1 MTLAAENFLLP
12 NGTLIV
18 ELIAFAIIL
27 GILAKWVVPPVN
39 RAAKERQER
48 IRRQFEE
55 SEEAKAKAEA
65 AEKEYRDA
73 IVGMRAE
80 AARLREEARAEGQQ
94 IVAEAREKALEEAR
108 RISQA
113 AQENLEAQRQQIMV
127 QMRSEVGRLAVDL
140 TTRIVG
146 ESLDEERQHRI
157 VDRFL
162 AELENA
168 GEQEKV
174 S

>member
-1 MTLAAENFLLP
+1 PSASVRRCTSSTSRSSRCSSSCWPRSRSRTVVPGRGKGERMTLAAENFLLP

-18 ELIAFAIIL
+18 ELIAFAIIV
-27 GILAKWVVPPVN
+27 GIRATWVVPPVN
-39 RAAKERQER
+39 RGAKERQER
-48 IRRQFEE
+48 IRRQCEE

-113 AQENLEAQRQQIMV
+113 
-127 QMRSEVGRLAVDL
+127 
-140 TTRIVG
+140 
-146 ESLDEERQHRI
+146 
-157 VDRFL
+157 
-162 AELENA
+162 
-168 GEQEKV
+168 
-174 S
+174 

>member
-1 MTLAAENFLLP
+1 
-12 NGTLIV
+12 
-18 ELIAFAIIL
+18 
-27 GILAKWVVPPVN
+27 
-39 RAAKERQER
+39 
-48 IRRQFEE
+48 
-55 SEEAKAKAEA
+55 
-65 AEKEYRDA
+65 